1 MKTKSVSDLRE
12 TEAAAAA
19 GTVKYAVCRPIN
31 GIALNGV
38 EYLCGKDGEP
48 LLFGSIWDAFYFLKQ
63 NGHMI
68 DSMDREDIKIVIME
82 AQNNEQV

>member
-1 MKTKSVSDLRE
+1 MKTKSVPDLRE

-48 LLFGSIWDAFYFLKQ
+48 LLFGSIWDAFSFLKE
-63 NGHMI
+63 NGHTI
-68 DSMDREDIKIVIME
+68 DSMDQEDIKIVIME
-82 AQNNEQV
+82 TQNNGEV